1 MLRWTAAA
9 IAALLTL
16 IIACGAPP
24 LPPPVRAE
32 RPERADPAPE
42 PPR

>member
-16 IIACGAPP
+16 IIACGSPP
-24 LPPPVRAE
+24 LPPPLHAGRLE
-32 RPERADPAPE
+32 HADPAPE
-42 PPR
+42 LPL